1 MTRLRRICV
10 WLVIGLLVLM
20 LVATL
25 ALEGTA

>member
-1 MTRLRRICV
+1 MTRLRRGFV
-10 WLVIGLLVLM
+10 WLVIGLLVVM